1 MAENNM
7 SWNLKEFRG
16 LFRDKYGKDLLSR
29 VETYLIALDW
39 VKKQAQYHADNVDE
53 GEYCQ
58 T

>member
-1 MAENNM
+1 M